1 MIGKLLILAGTL
13 LLVVGVVLTFF
24 DSIPLLGKLP
34 GDITIKKENVQI
46 HIPVTTCIL
55 LSVILTFV
63 LWLVSY
69 FKGE

>member
-1 MIGKLLILAGTL
+1 MIGKILILAGTL

-24 DSIPLLGKLP
+24 DAIPLLGKLP

-55 LSVILTFV
+55 LSVLLTVV
-63 LWLVSY
+63 LWLISH

>member
-55 LSVILTFV
+55 LSVILTLV

>member
-1 MIGKLLILAGTL
+1 MIGKTLILAGAL

-24 DSIPLLGKLP
+24 DTIPLLGKLP
-34 GDITIKKENVQI
+34 GDITIKKEHVQI

-55 LSVILTFV
+55 LSVLLTV
-63 LWLVSY
+63 ALWLVSH